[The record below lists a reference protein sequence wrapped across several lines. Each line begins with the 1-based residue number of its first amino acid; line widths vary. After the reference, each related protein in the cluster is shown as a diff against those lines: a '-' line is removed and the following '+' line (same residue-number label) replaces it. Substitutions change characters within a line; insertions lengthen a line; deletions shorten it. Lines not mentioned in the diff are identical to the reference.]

1 MDQLARRD
9 RDAEGRDVAQRAIFV
24 AGTCVVRTV
33 LDARVM
39 QRRLLAAGVSLS
51 IAGILLACAAPR
63 LPAPTYVGQPTSAL
77 QEAAYPPPPGR
88 VEYIPNLPQEGA
100 VWIDGEWTWQG
111 RRWAWKQGRWV
122 MPPSGARFSPWTS
135 TRDKTGLFYVA
146 EGKWRDAQGRELPDP
161 KPVALGRTRG
171 GPVTDPEG
179 DTVQPTPNVAPGTA
193 SGSGKTNAHA
203 GDGGPETPTGAT
215 PTGTEPKIGPDATAP
230 PPGGVEAVDGGLL
243 DAGSDAAATSPRMVP
258 K

>member
-1 MDQLARRD
+1 M
-9 RDAEGRDVAQRAIFV
+9 
-24 AGTCVVRTV
+24 VRGV

-51 IAGILLACAAPR
+51 IAGILLSCAAPR

-77 QEAAYPPPPGR
+77 QEAAYPPPPAR
-88 VEYIPNLPQEGA
+88 VEHIPDLPKEKEGA

-122 MPPSGARFSPWTS
+122 MPPSGGRFSPWTS
-135 TRDKTGLFYVA
+135 TRDKTGLYYVA

-161 KPVALGRTRG
+161 TPVALGHTRS

-179 DTVQPTPNVAPGTA
+179 DTVQPTPNVAPDTA
-193 SGSGKTNAHA
+193 SGSGKTNADA
-203 GDGGPETPTGAT
+203 GDGRPETPTGAT
-215 PTGTEPKIGPDATAP
+215 PTGTESKSGPNANAA